1 MSTNIT
7 DLQTQKASSTSRL
20 AKAINDP
27 NLIATLLFCIVGL
40 LIIAVVM
47 LRFPDLGA
55 IIAQY
60 NQF

>member
-1 MSTNIT
+1 MSTNVSE
-7 DLQTQKASSTSRL
+7 LHAQKASPSRF
-20 AKAINDP
+20 AKAINNP
-27 NLIATLLFCIVGL
+27 NLIATVLIFVIGL
-40 LIIAVVM
+40 VITAVVM

>member
-1 MSTNIT
+1 MYPNYTLKNRRP
-7 DLQTQKASSTSRL
+7 SRF

-27 NLIATLLFCIVGL
+27 NLIATVLFFVIGL
-40 LIIAVVM
+40 LIIAVAM

>member
-1 MSTNIT
+1 MSTNVSE
-7 DLQTQKASSTSRL
+7 LHVQKSSPPSRF

-27 NLIATLLFCIVGL
+27 NLIATVLFFVIGL
-40 LIIAVVM
+40 LIIAVAM